1 MVKKYIAKENKPEI
15 KQEEVNVE
23 KISRH
28 LNSDGKQLYIRI
40 PTKVSTILDLKKR
53 QEVELIINYGKKT
66 INLNIKDNIVNKTK
80 RKSNLI
86 KKKK

>member
-15 KQEEVNVE
+15 KPDDVNVE

-40 PTKVSTILDLKKR
+40 PTKVATILDLKKR
-53 QEVELIINYGKKT
+53 QEIA
-66 INLNIKDNIVNKTK
+66 LNIKEMLN
-80 RKSNLI
+80 
-86 KKKK
+86 